1 MQDKRTTSSHEDL
14 EERMYQMR
22 LAFEAEMKDTKKANE
37 AKIKE
42 IGKGWEWARSFYKN
56 YNYL

>member
-1 MQDKRTTSSHEDL
+1 
-14 EERMYQMR
+14 MYQMR

-42 IGKGWEWARSFYKN
+42 IGKGWE
-56 YNYL
+56 

>member
-1 MQDKRTTSSHEDL
+1 MQDKPTTSSHEDL

-22 LAFEAEMKDTKKANE
+22 LAFEAEMRDTKKANE

-42 IGKGWEWARSFYKN
+42 IGKGWE
-56 YNYL
+56 